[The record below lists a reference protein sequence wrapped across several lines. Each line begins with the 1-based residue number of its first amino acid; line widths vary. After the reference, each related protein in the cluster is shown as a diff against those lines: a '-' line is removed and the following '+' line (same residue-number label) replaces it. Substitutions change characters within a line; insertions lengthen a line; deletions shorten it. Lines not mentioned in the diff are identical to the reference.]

1 MPFLELLSLSF
12 IFLILIY
19 ILHSVR
25 QCLHFICFAQNVGP
39 FIYVFSLQLIFTLCV
54 CVCYLIVCA
63 ISTSSNCS
71 IVNPIIAPWWWWW
84 FGGDVMVLMMLL
96 LSAKKTIIIDGDRW
110 QCHTHTHINMHVCNG
125 MSSTSKWMQVLIG
138 MKWTIA
144 LSVTLNHHIYFLL
157 FCFVFWLFNCIH
169 PPPDSNCIRSS
180 FLIMD
185 TRMATRTISYLH

>member
-1 MPFLELLSLSF
+1 MFAFYLLCSKCWSIYLCL
-12 IFLILIY
+12 LIATNLY
-19 ILHSVR
+19 S
-25 QCLHFICFAQNVGP
+25 
-39 FIYVFSLQLIFTLCV
+39 LCV
-54 CVCYLIVCA
+54 CVLLNRLRHFDVIQLLHCEPDYCA
-63 ISTSSNCS
+63 MMMMMI
-71 IVNPIIAPWWWWW
+71 WWWCD
-84 FGGDVMVLMMLL
+84 GADDALVVGQQIKKMLSPLME
-96 LSAKKTIIIDGDRW
+96 TDGNAT
-110 QCHTHTHINMHVCNG
+110 HTHTNMHVCNG